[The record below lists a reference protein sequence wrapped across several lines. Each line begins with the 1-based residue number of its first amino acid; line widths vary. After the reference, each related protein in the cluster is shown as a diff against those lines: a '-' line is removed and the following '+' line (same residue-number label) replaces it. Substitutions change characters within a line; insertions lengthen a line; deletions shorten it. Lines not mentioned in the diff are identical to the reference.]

1 MQKQCETPVLPPCYA
16 LGYPPILLRVLR
28 GKFSKIILFLT
39 ALFHRISLYFT
50 VNYPKFS
57 EIIGNL
63 CVFSLEF

>member
-1 MQKQCETPVLPPCYA
+1 MKSLQKSSY
-16 LGYPPILLRVLR
+16 
-28 GKFSKIILFLT
+28 FLT

-50 VNYPKFS
+50 VNYPQFS

>member
-1 MQKQCETPVLPPCYA
+1 MDHIFIFKLSNKNNE
-16 LGYPPILLRVLR
+16 II
-28 GKFSKIILFLT
+28 SKIILFLT

-50 VNYPKFS
+50 VNYLKFS